1 MKSETEIERGAY
13 GFTWFEVDGEYYLKT
28 VEDGYRQ
35 VNRQVVE
42 LLRTFAEGDLTR
54 DQLLAQIDG
63 GEAVIA
69 EESTTSAEQVLA
81 LIDDYI
87 EQGVVDEDA
96 PVVRLQPP
104 EDVRLWPRVL
114 LLLLLLTVVGGVVAS
129 NVSLLRTEFVNQLE
143 LWKVA
148 IVMIAGYVFLF
159 LHELG
164 HYFAGSKHFEPSI
177 QVDFVNGVI
186 PAAVTDT
193 TGAWMLPRNRRI
205 WINLAG
211 PFLEL
216 SAVLPLLGLYYTSTS
231 SPFFVMIAGIVL
243 SHTVFSLNPLIHGD
257 GFWILCDYFGLSDVR
272 TRGIE
277 DLKSKR
283 VSWRASYVIAS
294 YGFGG
299 LVMFN
304 SVVLT
309 FYLVGPRGLVFVAPL
324 LVFSLLSRT
333 DYRLTPS
340 IGSFV

>member
-1 MKSETEIERGAY
+1 MKSETEIERGVY

-42 LLRTFAEGDLTR
+42 LLKTFAEGELTR
-54 DQLLAQIDG
+54 EQLLTQMEG

-69 EESTTSAEQVLA
+69 EESTASPKQVLA
-81 LIDDYI
+81 LLDDYI

-96 PVVRLQPP
+96 PVVRLRPP
-104 EDVRLWPRVL
+104 EDVRLWPRAL
-114 LLLLLLTVVGGVVAS
+114 LLLALLTVVGGVVAS
-129 NVSLLRTEFVNQLE
+129 NLSLLRTQFVNRLE
-143 LWKVA
+143 LWKVV
-148 IVMIAGYVFLF
+148 IVMLAGYFFLF

-164 HYFAGSKHFEPSI
+164 HYFAGRKHFEPSI
-177 QVDFVNGVI
+177 QVDFVNGVV

-205 WINLAG
+205 WVNLAG
-211 PFLEL
+211 PLLEL
-216 SAVLPLLGLYYTSTS
+216 SAVLPLLGLYYTSTP

-257 GFWILCDYFGLSDVR
+257 GFWILCDYLGLSDVR

-283 VSWRASYVIAS
+283 VSWRAIYVIAS

-299 LVMFN
+299 LMMFN

-309 FYLVGPRGLVFVAPL
+309 LYLVGPPGLIFVAPL
-324 LVFSLLSRT
+324 LLFSLLSRT
-333 DYRLTPS
+333 DYSLTPS
-340 IGSFV
+340 VDYFT